1 MEEFDTCEVREQHR
15 FSQLVLVSF
24 LSASLPGFPVTTP
37 EPLIVRQYRSGHS
50 NPTFYLKKGP
60 KKYVLKKK
68 PHGPLLPG
76 AHRIDREYR
85 VQMALFAAGFPVPKP
100 LLYCKDAAVIGTEF
114 YVMEHV
120 QGRIFRDITLPEVS
134 PAERSAL
141 YVAAIETLAQLH
153 SFNLNALDLQ
163 GYGKGEGY
171 CKRQVLTWK
180 NQYERAANVKIP
192 AMKQLSDWLI
202 NNVPANDNEEK
213 LTHGDFKLDN
223 IIFHPREARVLAV
236 LDWELSTVGN
246 SIADL
251 AYFTA
256 PYVWPSGLQ
265 FLVQTSDTSLQ
276 NVEGIPDLEELI
288 SIYCCCRDIQNSM
301 PNWNFFIAFAF
312 LKLAGITQG
321 VYARY
326 LLGNSS
332 AEDAYRFAEMVE
344 PLAEHGLQLTKRTG
358 AAFEAPVST
367 AGELFLLSTKG
378 KKILQQVKRFMK
390 QHIFPAE
397 QEVIEYYAKYESSKL
412 RWKKPLTIHKL
423 KEMAKAKGLWNMFLP
438 AISGLS
444 QTDYAF
450 IAEETGKCFF
460 APEIFNCQAPD
471 TGNMEVLHLYGT
483 EEQKKKWLDPLLKG
497 EFQSCFCM
505 TEPDVASS
513 DATNMECSMER
524 DGDSYI
530 INGRK
535 WWSSGAGN
543 PDCKVAIVMGKTGNS
558 PDQSNSLSKYRQH
571 SMILVPLETPGVKIV
586 RPLKV
591 FGYDDA
597 SHGGHFEIHFN
608 QVRVPVSNILLGEGR
623 GFEIAQGRL
632 GPGRIHHCMRTIGV
646 AERALQIMCERASR
660 RKTFGKKLYE
670 HEVVAHWIAECR
682 IAIEQARL
690 LTLRAAKSIDTM
702 GNAAAKK
709 QIAMIKVVAPRMACK
724 VVDYA
729 LQVCGAAGFSQDFPL
744 ALMYS
749 YVRSLRVADG
759 PDEVHLSAIAKME
772 LMDQIKQLA
781 AKM

>member
-1 MEEFDTCEVREQHR
+1 MEEFDTTDVREKHR
-15 FSQLVLVSF
+15 FSQAALVSF
-24 LSASLPGFPVTTP
+24 LSASLPGFPLTSP
-37 EPLIVRQYRSGHS
+37 EPLTIRQYRSGQS
-50 NPTFYLKKGP
+50 NPTFFLKKGP
-60 KKYVLKKK
+60 KQYVLKKK

-120 QGRIFRDITLPEVS
+120 QGRIFRDSTLPEVS

-141 YVAAIETLAQLH
+141 YVAAIEMLAQLH
-153 SFNLNALDLQ
+153 SFNLNALNLQ
-163 GYGKGEGY
+163 GYGRGTGY

-180 NQYERAANVKIP
+180 TQYERAANVEIP

-202 NNVPANDNEEK
+202 NNLPANDNEEK
-213 LTHGDFKLDN
+213 LSHGDFRMDN

-256 PYVWPSGLQ
+256 PHVWPSGLQ
-265 FLVQTSDTSLQ
+265 FLTHTSYASLQ
-276 NVEGIPDLEELI
+276 NVEGIPSLEELI
-288 SIYCCCRDIQNSM
+288 SIYCRCRDIQTSL
-301 PNWNFFIAFAF
+301 PNWNFFLALAFF
-312 LKLAGITQG
+312 KVAGICQG
-321 VYARY
+321 IYARY

-332 AEDAYRFAEMVE
+332 AEDAYKFAEMVE
-344 PLAEHGLQLTKRTG
+344 PLAENGLQLAKRAV
-358 AAFEAPVST
+358 AAPEAPVSI
-367 AGELFLLSTKG
+367 AGELFLQSTKG
-378 KKILQQVKRFMK
+378 KKILQQVKNFMN
-390 QHIFPAE
+390 QHVFPAE
-397 QEVIEYYAKYESSKL
+397 QEVIEYYAKYESSQL
-412 RWKKPLTIHKL
+412 RWKKPLIIDKL
-423 KEMAKAKGLWNMFLP
+423 KEMAKAEGLWNLFLP
-438 AISGLS
+438 AVSGLS
-444 QTDYAF
+444 QADYAL

-471 TGNMEVLHLYGT
+471 TGNIEVLHLYGT

-513 DATNMECSMER
+513 DATNMECSIKR

-530 INGRK
+530 VSGTK

-558 PDQSNSLSKYRQH
+558 PGQSNSLSKYRQH

-597 SHGGHFEIHFN
+597 PHGGHFEIHFH
-608 QVRVPVSNILLGEGR
+608 QVRVPVSNIILGEGR

-632 GPGRIHHCMRTIGV
+632 GPGRIHHCMRTIGL
-646 AERALQIMCERASR
+646 AERALQIMCERAAK

-690 LTLRAAKSIDTM
+690 LTLRAAKSIDTV
-702 GNAAAKK
+702 GSAAAKK

-744 ALMYS
+744 ALMFTYA
-749 YVRSLRVADG
+749 RSLRIADG

-772 LMDQIKQLA
+772 LMDQAKQLA